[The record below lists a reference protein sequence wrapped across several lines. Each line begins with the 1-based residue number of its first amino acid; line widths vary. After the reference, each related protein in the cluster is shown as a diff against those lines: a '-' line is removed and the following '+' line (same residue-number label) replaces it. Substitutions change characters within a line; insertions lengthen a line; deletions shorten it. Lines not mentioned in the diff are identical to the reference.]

1 MGKTPLQIV
10 TVMHKLMERG
20 QLALATRVEPHVRP
34 ALLVKMVNY
43 VEQTSHPEVDRYPL
57 VT

>member
-43 VEQTSHPEVDRYPL
+43 VKQTSHLEADRCTL
-57 VT
+57 VA